1 MAWGLRKYGALT
13 KQNQEINAMARAGP
27 ERLHDGRED
36 TEEQLHERGIADALA
51 VRDVE
56 GKTR

>member
-13 KQNQEINAMARAGP
+13 KQIQEINKMARARP
-27 ERLHDGRED
+27 ERLNYGRED
-36 TEEQLHERGIADALA
+36 AEEQLHERGIADALA
-51 VRDVE
+51 VRDIE